1 MLKFLIQSENG
12 EAIEQLIVPD
22 SVQKARFVEVIKNL
36 ADLDAHSILH
46 DIVSWLVW
54 TGIKVCI
61 ALAIYYVGRWLLNRL
76 LRMVDRIMTR
86 RGTEVSLHTFL
97 LTLIRTCGY
106 IVLVVVIVSVLG
118 VDSASFVAILASMGL
133 AIGMA
138 LSGTLQ
144 NFAGGVMILV
154 LRPYKVG
161 DYIEAQGV
169 KGTVQA
175 IRLFTTTITTTDKQT
190 IYIPNNMISSGIIK
204 NYSQE
209 PMRRV
214 DWNITISYGDD
225 VAVARRAL
233 LAIMQSDPRVKS
245 DPAPTVYLTS
255 LGDSAVNVSARG
267 WVDTADYWSTFFDLN
282 ERIYRELPGYGINFP
297 FPQLQVHFDTDE
309 RPAPAKGADVPE
321 RPSTAAS
328 DSVKR

>member
-1 MLKFLIQSENG
+1 MFFVQING
-12 EAIEQLIVPD
+12 ENIIPKD
-22 SVQKARFVEVIKNL
+22 SVEKVTEVAAEKLAQLKNMSVE
-36 ADLDAHSILH
+36 DLLSMVGSWMVDLVVKIL
-46 DIVSWLVW
+46 
-54 TGIKVCI
+54 I
-61 ALAIYYVGRWLLNRL
+61 ALLIYFIGRWFVRRIVRVMQRVCERREVDLSLQLFFKRVIEVVLYVG
-76 LRMVDRIMTR
+76 
-86 RGTEVSLHTFL
+86 
-97 LTLIRTCGY
+97 
-106 IVLVVVIVSVLG
+106 IVLTVIGVLG
-118 VDSASFVAILASMGL
+118 INTTSLVAMFASASLAV
-133 AIGMA
+133 GMA
-138 LSGTLQ
+138 LSGTMQ
-144 NFAGGVMILV
+144 NFAGGVMIMM
-154 LRPYKVG
+154 LRPYRIG
-161 DYIEAQGV
+161 DYVEAQGYDGV
-169 KGTVQA
+169 IKEV
-175 IRLFTTTITTTDKQT
+175 RLFNTVITTYDNKT
-190 IYIPNNMISSGIIK
+190 IYIPNNMISSGIIN

-297 FPQLQVHFDTDE
+297 FPQLQVHFDADE

>member
-1 MLKFLIQSENG
+1 MFFVQING
-12 EAIEQLIVPD
+12 ENIIPKD
-22 SVQKARFVEVIKNL
+22 SVEKVAEVAVEKLSQLKNMSVD
-36 ADLDAHSILH
+36 DLLSMAGSWMVDLVVKIL
-46 DIVSWLVW
+46 
-54 TGIKVCI
+54 I
-61 ALAIYYVGRWLLNRL
+61 ALLIYFIGRWFVRRIVRVMQRVCERREVDLSLQLFFKRVIEVVLYVG
-76 LRMVDRIMTR
+76 
-86 RGTEVSLHTFL
+86 
-97 LTLIRTCGY
+97 
-106 IVLVVVIVSVLG
+106 IVLTVIGVLG
-118 VDSASFVAILASMGL
+118 INTTSLVAMFASASLAV
-133 AIGMA
+133 GMA
-138 LSGTLQ
+138 LSGTMQ
-144 NFAGGVMILV
+144 NFAGGVMIMM
-154 LRPYKVG
+154 LRPYRIG
-161 DYIEAQGV
+161 DYVEAQGYDGV
-169 KGTVQA
+169 IKEV
-175 IRLFTTTITTTDKQT
+175 RLFNTVITTYDNKT

-233 LAIMQSDPRVKS
+233 LAIMQSDQRVKS

-297 FPQLQVHFDTDE
+297 FPQLQVHFDADE
-309 RPAPAKGADVPE
+309 RPAPDKGADVPE

>member
-1 MLKFLIQSENG
+1 MFFVQING
-12 EAIEQLIVPD
+12 ENIIPKD
-22 SVQKARFVEVIKNL
+22 SVEKVTEVAAEKLAQLKNMSVD
-36 ADLDAHSILH
+36 DLLSMAGSWMVDLVVKIL
-46 DIVSWLVW
+46 
-54 TGIKVCI
+54 I
-61 ALAIYYVGRWLLNRL
+61 ALLIYFIGRWFVRRIVRVMQRVCERREVDLSLQLFFKRVIEVVLYVG
-76 LRMVDRIMTR
+76 
-86 RGTEVSLHTFL
+86 
-97 LTLIRTCGY
+97 
-106 IVLVVVIVSVLG
+106 IVLTVIGVLG
-118 VDSASFVAILASMGL
+118 INTTSLVAMFASASLAV
-133 AIGMA
+133 GMA
-138 LSGTLQ
+138 LSGTMQ
-144 NFAGGVMILV
+144 NFAGGVMIMM
-154 LRPYKVG
+154 LRPYRIG
-161 DYIEAQGV
+161 DYVEAQGYDGV
-169 KGTVQA
+169 IKEV
-175 IRLFTTTITTTDKQT
+175 RLFNTVITTYDNKT

-233 LAIMQSDPRVKS
+233 LAIMQSDPRVKR

-297 FPQLQVHFDTDE
+297 FPQLQVHFDADE

-321 RPSTAAS
+321 RPSTSAS